1 MCGNGKKKDDLDGY
15 DFNLKFQRFSIQ
27 NYDLLIFFLGQ
38 LDGPKTSIRIDKV
51 ARAELNLGVWRD
63 FYNYTVFFY
72 WSPAAQYQNEKCL

>member
-1 MCGNGKKKDDLDGY
+1 MCGLSYHVKKKDDLDGY

-63 FYNYTVFFY
+63 FYNYTLLLVTRC
-72 WSPAAQYQNEKCL
+72 SVSK